1 VLVLRS
7 AVHYAEI
14 CSRSL
19 ATASSVRDNS
29 GQPRC
34 EGIAALRS
42 RNGAA
47 GETRVPAH
55 VTGFGRFDLK
65 GE

>member
-29 GQPRC
+29 G
-34 EGIAALRS
+34 
-42 RNGAA
+42 
-47 GETRVPAH
+47 
-55 VTGFGRFDLK
+55 
-65 GE
+65 